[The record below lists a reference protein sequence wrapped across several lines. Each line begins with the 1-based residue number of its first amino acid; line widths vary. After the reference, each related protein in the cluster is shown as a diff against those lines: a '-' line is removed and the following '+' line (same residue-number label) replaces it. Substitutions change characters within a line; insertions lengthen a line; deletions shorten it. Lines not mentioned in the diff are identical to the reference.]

1 MNERRHGH
9 GALGHRDDRRDY
21 IPAAGLDA
29 LLPAYDLI
37 SRVVGSPRLHRRLV
51 ELADLRAEHRVLEIG
66 CGTGNLTVLA
76 KRRQPDAE
84 VVGLDPDPRA
94 LARATGKAAGLGIRF
109 DRGYSQ
115 ALPYP
120 DGSFD
125 RVLSA
130 LMLHHLEGEVRI
142 RTAREAL
149 RVLRPGGALYLV
161 DIGGRVS
168 PSDGFAARRQ
178 LRSERLRPNLG
189 DAVPQLLLGAGFA
202 ECVELTNLVGRLLG
216 RSTFYRATR
225 AA

>member
-51 ELADLRAEHRVLEIG
+51 ELADLRAGQRVLEIG
-66 CGTGNLTVLA
+66 CGTGNLTVLT

-84 VVGLDPDPRA
+84 VVGLDPDPGA
-94 LARATGKAAGLGIRF
+94 LARATRKAAGLGIRF

-130 LMLHHLEGEVRI
+130 LMLHHLEGEV

-189 DAVPQLLLGAGFA
+189 DAVPQLLREAGFA
-202 ECVELTNLVGRLLG
+202 ECVELTHLVGRLLG

>member
-9 GALGHRDDRRDY
+9 GVLGHRDDRRDY
-21 IPAAGLDA
+21 IPAAG
-29 LLPAYDLI
+29 
-37 SRVVGSPRLHRRLV
+37 SPRLHRQLV
-51 ELADLRAEHRVLEIG
+51 ELADLRAEQRVLEIG

-130 LMLHHLEGEVRI
+130 LMLHHLEGEARI

-216 RSTFYRATR
+216 RSTFYRASR